1 VKDHPFD
8 IWSIA
13 SRIDVMRGNSRHE
26 LFAPWVEGLL
36 QQMGSRATEVIPAPR
51 DGEEVAATARLAESA
66 AFAWLL
72 SEASAH
78 AELARR
84 CLRLVA
90 ESAAE
95 WAHAGHLEMY
105 PQDRADLMVAEIT
118 KACVN
123 AASWLWPTL
132 DEDLRAGTL
141 NTVASRG
148 GRVIFED
155 AEKGCWWADALN
167 SNWTAVLNSGLGY
180 AALAWR
186 SVEAEEAEAWLQR
199 AREVTVRMLDLAS
212 EEGAGVEG
220 AGYWLYCF
228 GSLQDLVEALRS
240 TGGPDLYE
248 HPFWRRCSRFL
259 PYLALPDLS
268 GWVPYAD
275 CGRGGMGGSAFFHGV
290 AARVRDPLAQWFGN
304 AILRKHGGA
313 GWRNLIYFDPTMP
326 EQPLD
331 SEPPCRVF
339 RSIQLASFR
348 SGWDAHATLMLFK
361 GGSNAWSH
369 THLDLNSF
377 FIAAGGEHLATDP
390 GPEPYSVHLWHSVM
404 PAVSTAWHNC
414 IVVDGAHQRMAAQYA
429 MTLDLEEA
437 GDCYSRLSDHLS
449 SERIEMVRG
458 DATSAYAD
466 TLDRAWRDLVYLKP
480 NVFVIFDDLRAQ
492 PARVQ
497 RNFEW
502 LLHSELP
509 IGDVEGGLEVR
520 GQHRRLLIQPLL
532 PAGWGCK
539 HVEGKVLP
547 HSDARPLHCV
557 SLRPYWHHKWNVDPR
572 RSPYP
577 QWDARG
583 DAEPLYT
590 HECRYLV
597 VLQVLEDG
605 TEPFRATLAGEA
617 SVPACR
623 LHRDGEEWTVIVSP
637 DRTPSRVNGIET
649 DAEKA
654 VIGRVNGQVHWAAVR
669 ATRLCVG
676 ETEFLR
682 GDEAVSRVGLVR

>member
-1 VKDHPFD
+1 VSETGPDLWGVWRDRDRLRRNLEQP
-8 IWSIA
+8 
-13 SRIDVMRGNSRHE
+13 
-26 LFAPWVEGLL
+26 LLAPWR
-36 QQMGSRATEVIPAPR
+36 QQTLEPLRQSLTGPMQSGADSTETMR
-51 DGEEVAATARLAESA
+51 KVAEQAQSL
-66 AFAWLL
+66 AFAYIVTDDGAFADKALACL
-72 SEASAH
+72 DFIRASEARWDFVEHNA
-78 AELARR
+78 
-84 CLRLVA
+84 
-90 ESAAE
+90 
-95 WAHAGHLEMY
+95 MY
-105 PQDRADLMVAEIT
+105 PEDTADLGTAETT
-118 KACVN
+118 KACAN
-123 AASWLWPTL
+123 AVSWLWPRL
-132 DEDLRAGTL
+132 SEPQRAEF
-141 NTVASRG
+141 VAMIAERG
-148 GRVIFED
+148 GQTIYTG
-155 AEKGCWWADALN
+155 AQAGCWWGNALN
-167 SNWTAVLNSGLGY
+167 SNWTAVLNSGLAF
-180 AALAWR
+180 AALV
-186 SVEAEEAEAWLQR
+186 SGNDDWLAFAR
-199 AREVTVRMLDLAS
+199 ARTIEMLDLAA

-304 AILRKHGGA
+304 AILCKHGGA

-509 IGDVEGGLEVR
+509 IGAVEGGLEVR

-669 ATRLCVG
+669 ATRLCAGGAELLQG
-676 ETEFLR
+676 EEP
-682 GDEAVSRVGLVR
+682 VSDIGVVR